1 MSKLIAIILAIITL
15 TFVLSIGVYNKI
27 ISGDEGVTAAWS
39 EVVNQYQRRADL
51 IPNLVST
58 VKGAAANEKDIL
70 MSVIDAR
77 SKATSINVNA
87 DTLNDPAMFE
97 KFTQA
102 QSQLSGALSRLLV
115 TVERYPE
122 VKSTQLYQDLLTQLE
137 GTENRITVARKRYV
151 GAVKEYNLAVRK
163 FPGSII
169 AGYAGFSV
177 KPNFSVENE
186 DKISKP
192 VKVDFNTTP
201 ATN

>member
-1 MSKLIAIILAIITL
+1 MSKLVAIVLAVITL
-15 TFVLSIGVYNKI
+15 SLVLGVGVYNKI
-27 ISGDEGVTAAWS
+27 IGGDEGVTAAWS

-70 MSVIDAR
+70 NSVIEAR

-87 DTLNDPAMFE
+87 DTLNDPAMFQ
-97 KFTQA
+97 KFSQA
-102 QSQLSGALSRLLV
+102 QDQLSGALSRLLV

-122 VKSTQLYQDLLTQLE
+122 VKSTKLYQDLLAQLE

-151 GAVKEYNLAVRK
+151 GAVRDYNLAVRK

-169 AGYAGFSV
+169 AGFTGFSV
-177 KPNFSVENE
+177 KPNFSVNNE
-186 DKISKP
+186 AEIAKP
-192 VKVDFNTTP
+192 PAVNFNTAP